1 METEAAQTERA
12 KRDGVYQSGIG
23 MDGGY
28 ADDDAPPRKKRAID
42 MNKKC
47 SACGAFGHSRRTSR
61 QCDFYKQRKPTRA
74 IDDNTTPPVA
84 VMTPQQA
91 NEDADE
97 LDALDAMPFDEGSDG
112 SDAFFD
118 ARDYGSS
125 DNDDDVAITRGMI

>member
-1 METEAAQTERA
+1 
-12 KRDGVYQSGIG
+12 
-23 MDGGY
+23 
-28 ADDDAPPRKKRAID
+28 
-42 MNKKC
+42 
-47 SACGAFGHSRRTSR
+47 
-61 QCDFYKQRKPTRA
+61 
-74 IDDNTTPPVA
+74 
-84 VMTPQQA
+84 MTPQQA